1 MNRPSNSDNFL
12 NEIRQKNRN
21 LFIEKEDTSLDAS
34 NESRNIN
41 VSNMQSGD
49 NLLDREKIS
58 PINIGDINQLKS
70 GKNNFEIKFSSEDT
84 SDLEFRKR
92 NLEGEMEIFLYNSFP
107 YGAMSAM
114 TSIASTVSA
123 FASSPQAAI
132 NSSVNAS
139 FTIFSAIHKSRY
151 FSPGEFAQLFL
162 SNFYTNMVFRGIT
175 IKKGES
181 VKGGVAEIADS
192 FPNIQYENKT
202 LLHRFLNTISGLFKK
217 QPTSN
222 GSSVLR
228 ELKDKNNVS
237 YSITENRID
246 INIKE
251 DKENISENIAFP
263 DFTFNPTFAQF
274 NLLNGVMENEG
285 RSVFTS
291 NQFRQNP
298 REINLRNRARYSEV
312 SGDYDKDVSFSSDG
326 ESTKLSSKFQGKDS
340 DDLSNRDYFSEVEFD
355 TSFDVSYASFET
367 GENGVMKTS
376 SVSTTFSSDQGEEP
390 TIQNLSIQ
398 DFFIVEVLKLE
409 DINISYLNLEGDLV
423 EEDVKSAVSKKNR
436 EEDVI
441 GQIQVIPIV
450 GNEFSNVLQRF
461 NIPFQF
467 NPDLQEGNIQA
478 QYEGTQILSRIGEL
492 QSYSNTGNMSLS
504 LSTNYLAIGLEGQQ
518 TMPGFETDGIG
529 SGFFTLERIQAIEL
543 AYRSLILPHYPDFDE
558 DKGYRYIKPPI
569 IRVVIGDIEEAGP
582 YANLVSYQ
590 SNDLI
595 GDKFQAS
602 GERFGERIYKS
613 FVVSSVEIK
622 KDINSQEM
630 PLYINKKGKLT
641 DTFGYEV
648 SLSLIEVAPSY
659 MDRLPDYR
667 NYYEAYKNI
676 IGV

>member
-12 NEIRQKNRN
+12 NELRQKNRN
-21 LFIEKEDTSLDAS
+21 LFAEKEDTSLDIS

-41 VSNMQSGD
+41 VSSMQVGD
-49 NLLDREKIS
+49 NLLDREKIV
-58 PINIGDINQLKS
+58 PLNIGDINQLKS
-70 GKNNFEIKFSSEDT
+70 GKSDFEIKVSNDVS
-84 SDLEFRKR
+84 SDLESRKR
-92 NLEGEMEIFLYNSFP
+92 NLEGEMEVFLYNAFP
-107 YGAMSAM
+107 YGVMSAM
-114 TSIASTVSA
+114 ASIASTISA
-123 FASSPQAAI
+123 FVSSPQAAI
-132 NSSVNAS
+132 NSGVNAS
-139 FTIFSAIHKSRY
+139 FTIFNAIHKSRY
-151 FSPGEFAQLFL
+151 YSPGEFAQLFL

-181 VKGGVAEIADS
+181 VKGGIVESADS
-192 FPNIQYENKT
+192 FPNIQDENKT
-202 LLHRFLNTISGLFKK
+202 PLHRFLDTISGLFKK

-228 ELKDKNNVS
+228 ELKDKNSVS

-251 DKENISENIAFP
+251 DKENVSENIAFP
-263 DFTFNPTFAQF
+263 DFNFNPTFAQF
-274 NLLNGVMENEG
+274 NLLDGVMENEG

-291 NQFRQNP
+291 SQFGQNQRD
-298 REINLRNRARYSEV
+298 INLKNR
-312 SGDYDKDVSFSSDG
+312 
-326 ESTKLSSKFQGKDS
+326 SK
-340 DDLSNRDYFSEVEFD
+340 FSEVEFD
-355 TSFDVSYASFET
+355 TSFDTSYASFET
-367 GENGVMKTS
+367 NENGIMKTS
-376 SVSTTFSSDQGEEP
+376 STSTTFSSDQGENP
-390 TIQNLSIQ
+390 TIQDLSIQ
-398 DFFIVEVLKLE
+398 DFFIIEVLELE
-409 DINISYLNLEGDLV
+409 DVNISYLNLDGELV
-423 EEDVKSAVSKKNR
+423 EEDVKSAISKKNG

-441 GQIQVIPIV
+441 GQIQVIPII
-450 GNEFSNVLQRF
+450 GNEFSDVLERF

-467 NPDLQEGNIQA
+467 NPDIQEGNIQA

-492 QSYSNTGNMSLS
+492 QSYSSTGNMSLS
-504 LSTNYLAIGLEGQQ
+504 LSTKYLAMGLDGQE
-518 TMPGFETDGIG
+518 TIPGFETNGIG
-529 SGFFTLERIQAIEL
+529 SAFFTLQKIQAIEL

-569 IRVVIGDIEEAGP
+569 IRVIIGDVEEAGP

-595 GDKFQAS
+595 GERFQAS

-622 KDINSQEM
+622 KDINDPEM
-630 PLYINKKGKLT
+630 PLYINNNGKLT

-648 SLSLIEVAPSY
+648 SLNLIEVAPSY

-667 NYYEAYKNI
+667 NYYEVYKNI